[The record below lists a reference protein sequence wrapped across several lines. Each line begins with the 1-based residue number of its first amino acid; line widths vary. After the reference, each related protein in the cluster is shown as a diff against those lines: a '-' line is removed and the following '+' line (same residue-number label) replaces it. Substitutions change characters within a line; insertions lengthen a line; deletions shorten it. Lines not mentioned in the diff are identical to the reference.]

1 MPRSYDGAMD
11 AASSP
16 VTRLDDPWTP
26 EHLVRVTVTVVPS
39 GATAG
44 EELQARLLEWF
55 GSLTPSERGTQ
66 DRYALSGGSAL
77 ERHPVPAPSPVGD
90 LGAQV
95 LVIVSGG
102 EDGLDS
108 AGDEVS
114 AALDLVREVDPDA
127 LVSVLEQWRTE
138 DSAWHLAGRPVVL
151 EEHLREGH
159 PLTAALPVSG

>member
-26 EHLVRVTVTVVPS
+26 EHLVRVTLTVVPS
-39 GATAG
+39 RAAAARGV
-44 EELQARLLEWF
+44 EARLVEWF
-55 GSLTPSERGTQ
+55 GALTPSPGQPQ
-66 DRYALSGGSAL
+66 DRYALSGGSVL
-77 ERHPVPAPSPVGD
+77 ERYPVPAPSPVGD

-95 LVIVSGG
+95 VVIVSGG

>member
-1 MPRSYDGAMD
+1 MD
-11 AASSP
+11 AAPSP
-16 VTRLDDPWTP
+16 VTRLDDIWTP

-39 GATAG
+39 GAAAG
-44 EELQARLLEWF
+44 EGLQARLVEWF
-55 GSLTPSERGTQ
+55 GSLTPSEGEPQ

-77 ERHPVPAPSPVGD
+77 ERHPVPAPSPVGE

-114 AALDLVREVDPDA
+114 AALDLVREADPHA
-127 LVSVLEQWRTE
+127 LVSVLEQWRT
-138 DSAWHLAGRPVVL
+138 DGTPWRVAGRPVVL
-151 EEHLREGH
+151 EEHHRPGH
-159 PLTAALPVSG
+159 PLTASLPGSC